1 LGFTI
6 LIELIKET
14 AALEIGRI
22 SNEGRQNTWK
32 KRKKKQKKNVI
43 YNCDRMEGV
52 EPPTGVGGGSLK
64 PTPQETLVYRKN
76 AINVLILRFVTPA
89 I

>member
-22 SNEGRQNTWK
+22 SNEGRRNTWK
-32 KRKKKQKKNVI
+32 KRKKTKEKRYLQ
-43 YNCDRMEGV
+43 
-52 EPPTGVGGGSLK
+52 L
-64 PTPQETLVYRKN
+64 
-76 AINVLILRFVTPA
+76 
-89 I
+89 

>member
-22 SNEGRQNTWK
+22 SNEGRRNTWK
-32 KRKKKQKKNVI
+32 KRKKKTKEKR
-43 YNCDRMEGV
+43 YLRF
-52 EPPTGVGGGSLK
+52 
-64 PTPQETLVYRKN
+64 
-76 AINVLILRFVTPA
+76 VLILRFVTPA